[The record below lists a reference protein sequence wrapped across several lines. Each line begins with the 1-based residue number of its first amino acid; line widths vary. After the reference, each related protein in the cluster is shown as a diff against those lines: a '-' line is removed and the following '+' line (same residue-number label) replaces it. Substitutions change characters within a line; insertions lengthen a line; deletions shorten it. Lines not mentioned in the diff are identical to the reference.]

1 MSGGI
6 NEAFSDMAGE
16 ASELYM
22 KRKNDFLVGADIFK
36 KAGVDGGV
44 NPTLNGGE
52 KALAWERT
60 PPLP

>member
-1 MSGGI
+1 
-6 NEAFSDMAGE
+6 MAGE